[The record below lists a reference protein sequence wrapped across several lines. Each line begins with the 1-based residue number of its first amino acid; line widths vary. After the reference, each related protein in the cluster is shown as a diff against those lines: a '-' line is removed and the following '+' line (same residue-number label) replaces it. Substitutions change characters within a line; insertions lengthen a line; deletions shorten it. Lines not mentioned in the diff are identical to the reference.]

1 MNLSLAPMEGI
12 TGHVFRRVHA
22 ECFGALDC
30 YYTPFLPPPRVGNR
44 FGGKAFKEVDPANNQ
59 GLNVVPQ
66 LMSKNADEFVWA
78 AQVLAE
84 MGYRE
89 VNLNL
94 GCPSGTVVAK
104 GKGSGFL
111 RNLDELEVFLSD
123 VCERSPLPVS
133 VKTRLGLESDDE
145 YERVLD
151 LYCRMPLAEL
161 IVHPRVQKDRYTGSP
176 RKEFYGE
183 TLERAPFPV
192 AYNGDIF
199 DLEDMDAL
207 VGAYPGT
214 RHVMLGRGLLANPA
228 LARMVKGGPAATA
241 AELQRFHDMLFAAY
255 ADEIGDNAVFRMK
268 EWWSYAK
275 CAFADRASFAS
286 SRLRLLPAFVATSR
300 WGRSLTTSHSRTSPM
315 TRLKSCTSA
324 SKDVGKCRL
333 WMLAYMFGSYG
344 FGSVGANWPQ
354 CAC

>member
-1 MNLSLAPMEGI
+1 MILSLAPMEGI

-44 FGGKAFKEVDPANNQ
+44 FGGKALKEVDPANNQ
-59 GLNVVPQ
+59 GLSVVPQ

-78 AQVLAE
+78 AQVLAD

-133 VKTRLGLESDDE
+133 VKTRLGLEDDGE

-176 RKEFYGE
+176 RKAFYGE
-183 TLERAPFPV
+183 TLECAPFPV

-207 VGAYPGT
+207 VEAYPGT

-228 LARMVKGGPAATA
+228 LARMVKGGPAATV
-241 AELQRFHDMLFAAY
+241 AELQRFHDTLFAAY
-255 ADEIGDNAVFRMK
+255 AEEIGGNAVFRMK
-268 EWWSYAK
+268 EWWFYAK
-275 CAFADRASFAS
+275 CAFADPATVHKLVRKTKKVDEYRAAVDRVF
-286 SRLRLLPAFVATSR
+286 REQP
-300 WGRSLTTSHSRTSPM
+300 
-315 TRLKSCTSA
+315 
-324 SKDVGKCRL
+324 
-333 WMLAYMFGSYG
+333 LAPIARFHG
-344 FGSVGANWPQ
+344 
-354 CAC
+354 

>member
-1 MNLSLAPMEGI
+1 MLMILSLAPMEGI

-66 LMSKNADEFVWA
+66 PMSKNADEFVWA
-78 AQVLAE
+78 AQVLAD

-133 VKTRLGLESDDE
+133 VKTRLGLENDDE

-176 RKEFYGE
+176 RKAFYGE

-207 VGAYPGT
+207 VAAYPGT

-228 LARMVKGGPAATA
+228 LARMVNGGPAATA
-241 AELQRFHDMLFAAY
+241 AELQRFHDALFAAY
-255 ADEIGDNAVFRMK
+255 ADEIGGNAVFRMK
-268 EWWSYAK
+268 EWWFYAK
-275 CAFADRASFAS
+275 CAFADPATVHKLVRKTKKVDEYRAAVDRVFREQPLAS
-286 SRLRLLPAFVATSR
+286 TARFH
-300 WGRSLTTSHSRTSPM
+300 G
-315 TRLKSCTSA
+315 
-324 SKDVGKCRL
+324 
-333 WMLAYMFGSYG
+333 
-344 FGSVGANWPQ
+344 
-354 CAC
+354 